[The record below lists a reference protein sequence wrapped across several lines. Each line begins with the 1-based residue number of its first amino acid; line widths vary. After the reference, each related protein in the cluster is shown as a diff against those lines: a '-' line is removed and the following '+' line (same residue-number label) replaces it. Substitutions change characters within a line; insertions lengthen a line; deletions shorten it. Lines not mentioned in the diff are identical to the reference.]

1 MPSIIVIFI
10 NCNFVK
16 NCIFFFV
23 LRGPIKDPGTL
34 WYVVHISILVH
45 QAPFFYAFISNTP
58 CQVTLLNLCSL
69 IFGRTPFDWLR
80 SFTLTSY
87 FGEGYRF
94 RLTTT
99 FSGTQL
105 GHKTRTG
112 YSHKFTLF
120 MSQIWIDTD
129 VAPYIFAF
137 VDRII
142 ESYHKEGFII
152 LVSRENKTCRKFSV
166 CLDEE
171 LAI

>member
-1 MPSIIVIFI
+1 
-10 NCNFVK
+10 
-16 NCIFFFV
+16 
-23 LRGPIKDPGTL
+23 
-34 WYVVHISILVH
+34 
-45 QAPFFYAFISNTP
+45 
-58 CQVTLLNLCSL
+58 
-69 IFGRTPFDWLR
+69 
-80 SFTLTSY
+80 
-87 FGEGYRF
+87 
-94 RLTTT
+94 
-99 FSGTQL
+99 
-105 GHKTRTG
+105 
-112 YSHKFTLF
+112 